1 MLINLLA
8 FFLVLGVLIV
18 LHEGGHFLVARLLKA
33 PVDVFS
39 IGFGKRIWGIK
50 RGGTDYRLSLI
61 PFGGYV
67 HVIGLGPDESTI
79 TGAEEGETEEPE
91 LLPRWKRVLIFL
103 GGPLTN
109 IMAAVLLLALA
120 FVAGVQVPAYQSQ
133 PPVVGWVE
141 PGSPAEAAGIEAGDR
156 ITAVD
161 GRTMETWRDLEST
174 LMSAGGRSVQ
184 LEIHR
189 STTAFT
195 AAMTPRKVTR
205 YGFGYSGILPPLD
218 AVVVRLQPNSPAQL
232 AGLRPGDRI
241 VAVGDEPVR
250 QFYDL
255 IRLISP
261 HPGEALELS
270 VDRGGK
276 IIHLQVTPK
285 DVGGEGKIGIPVIF
299 PTSLEKLG
307 PLAAVGQAVRECRRM
322 TIETFRIIGRL
333 LSRKASMSQIS
344 GPIDIARI
352 SGQAARQGIRTLIWL
367 MGIISLQL
375 GIFNLLPIPILDGGH
390 LTILTVEIVARR
402 NLPMKVKERILEV
415 GFVLLMLLMV
425 VVVFNDIVKILPQ
438 GLYNRF
444 FGGGAP

>member
-39 IGFGKRIWGIK
+39 VGFGKRIWGIK
-50 RGGTDYRLSLI
+50 RGETDYRLSLI

-67 HVIGLGPDESTI
+67 HVIGLGPDESTV
-79 TGAEEGETEEPE
+79 TGDAEEEVQETE

-109 IMAAVLLLALA
+109 IAAAVVLLAFAYVL
-120 FVAGVQVPAYQSQ
+120 GVQVPVYQSQ
-133 PPVVGWVE
+133 PPIVGWVE
-141 PGSPAEAAGIEAGDR
+141 PASPAAEAGIQPGDH
-156 ITAVD
+156 IVAVD
-161 GRTMETWRDLEST
+161 GTPMETWRDLEST
-174 LMSAGGRSVQ
+174 LMSAGGRQVKLDIDRGGKS
-184 LEIHR
+184 L
-189 STTAFT
+189 
-195 AAMTPRKVTR
+195 AAVMTPRKVTR
-205 YGFGYSGILPPLD
+205 YGFGYSGILPPLN
-218 AVVVRLQPNSPAQL
+218 AVVVQLQPNSPAQR
-232 AGLRPGDRI
+232 AGLKPGDRI
-241 VAVGDEPVR
+241 VAVGGEPVH

-261 HPGEALELS
+261 NPGKTLELT
-270 VDRGGK
+270 VERDGETV
-276 IIHLQVTPK
+276 HLEVTPK
-285 DVGGEGKIGIPVIF
+285 NIGGEGKVGIPIIF
-299 PTSLEKLG
+299 PTVLEKLG
-307 PLAAVGQAVRECRRM
+307 PVAAVGEAVRECKRM
-322 TIETFRIIGRL
+322 TIETFRVIGRL

-352 SGQAARQGIRTLIWL
+352 SGQAARAGIRTLIWL
-367 MGIISLQL
+367 MGVISLQL

-390 LTILTVEIVARR
+390 LTILTVEIAMRR
-402 NLPMKVKERILEV
+402 NLPMKVKERILEI

-425 VVVFNDIVKILPQ
+425 VVVFNDILKILPQ
-438 GLYNRF
+438 GLYDRF